1 MSSLNCHY
9 GSGYSDSVKVFSD
22 KELEELLFGYPSS
35 PSESRGFWD
44 WATKPHSIPASPPA
58 LAALSRVPSP
68 LTSSKNIPEAALA
81 FYSLIEGKYDPCLF
95 VPDPLSY
102 FLGEEALNASPKKN
116 KNGFRNVRFVYET
129 LDNSNNIKS
138 TMTVLSRKI

>member
-22 KELEELLFGYPSS
+22 KELGELLFGYPSS

-58 LAALSRVPSP
+58 LATLSRVTSP
-68 LTSSKNIPEAALA
+68 LTSSKNIPKAALA
-81 FYSLIEGKYDPCLF
+81 FYLFIQGKYDPRLF
-95 VPDPLSY
+95 VADPLSY
-102 FLGEEALNASPKKN
+102 FLGEEALNASSQKN
-116 KNGFRNVRFVYET
+116 KNGFRKPSHPYGLHSRGFCGRV
-129 LDNSNNIKS
+129 IKP
-138 TMTVLSRKI
+138 SRRP